1 MRYNVNTAKTMK
13 FKNPEDFSKN
23 LKPIDCSIGFLF
35 NKKRYFRSKPNFIMI
50 IETHELS
57 FQFNKHQK
65 LLNKVSIH
73 VPEKSIYGFL
83 GPNGAGKSTTIRLI
97 TGLLGEQN
105 PGEISLF
112 GKPLVAQLP
121 EVFSQIGCII
131 ETPTLYGHLTGLEH
145 LRYVAELQNTKNP
158 PYAEVLD
165 LVGLTHAQNFKA
177 KKYSLGMKQRLS
189 IAMALINN
197 PKLLILDEP
206 VNGLDP
212 QGIIEMRLLLQ
223 KLNREKDITIFI
235 SSHIL
240 AEVEKLCTHIGILYN
255 GELQFEGTMAEL
267 KAKNTN
273 ASILVEVEHLDQH
286 FEMIQQHFSNIIRTS
301 GNEFQLKLGTKE
313 DIPAFVN
320 FLTQNNISVYKIQP
334 QGGLEEW
341 FIDLTKQIK
350 TL

>member
-1 MRYNVNTAKTMK
+1 
-13 FKNPEDFSKN
+13 
-23 LKPIDCSIGFLF
+23 
-35 NKKRYFRSKPNFIMI
+35 MI

-57 FQFNKHQK
+57 FQFNKHHK
-65 LLNKVSIH
+65 LLDKVSIQ

-112 GKPLVAQLP
+112 GKPLEEQLP
-121 EVFSQIGCII
+121 FAFSQIGCII
-131 ETPTLYGHLTGLEH
+131 ETPTLYAHLTGLEH
-145 LRYVAELQNTKNP
+145 LKFVSKLQNTDDSKFN
-158 PYAEVLD
+158 EVLD
-165 LVGLTHAQNFKA
+165 LVGLDHAKNIKS

-189 IAMALINN
+189 IAMALIND

-223 KLNREKDITIFI
+223 KLNREKGITIFI

-240 AEVEKLCTHIGILYN
+240 AEVEKLCTHVGILYN
-255 GELQFEGTMAEL
+255 GILQFQGTMSEL
-267 KAKNTN
+267 KALNSHAT
-273 ASILVEVEHLDQH
+273 ILVEVGNLNQHLSL
-286 FEMIQQHFSNIIRTS
+286 IQQQYPDCVQVNA
-301 GNEFQLKLGTKE
+301 NELQLKFSSKE
-313 DIPAFVN
+313 EIPTFVN
-320 FLTQNNISVYKIQP
+320 FLTQQNISVYKIQP

>member
-1 MRYNVNTAKTMK
+1 
-13 FKNPEDFSKN
+13 
-23 LKPIDCSIGFLF
+23 
-35 NKKRYFRSKPNFIMI
+35 MI

-57 FQFNKHQK
+57 FQFNKYRK
-65 LLNKVSIH
+65 LLDKVSIQ

-112 GKPLVAQLP
+112 GKPLQEQLP
-121 EVFSQIGCII
+121 FAFSQIGCII

-145 LRYVAELQNTKNP
+145 LQFVAKLQDTDDSKFS
-158 PYAEVLD
+158 EVLD
-165 LVGLTHAQNFKA
+165 LVGLEHAKNIKS

-189 IAMALINN
+189 IAMALIND

-223 KLNREKDITIFI
+223 KLNREKGITIFI

-240 AEVEKLCTHIGILYN
+240 AEVEKLCSHVGILYN
-255 GELQFEGTMAEL
+255 GILQFQGTMSEL
-267 KAKNTN
+267 KAKNSH
-273 ASILVEVEHLDQH
+273 ASILVEVANLDQH
-286 FEMIQQHFSNIIRTS
+286 LNLIQQQYPDSVQVNSN
-301 GNEFQLKLGTKE
+301 ELQLKFSSKE
-313 DIPAFVN
+313 EIPVFVN
-320 FLTQNNISVYKIQP
+320 FLTQHNISVYKIQP

>member
-1 MRYNVNTAKTMK
+1 
-13 FKNPEDFSKN
+13 
-23 LKPIDCSIGFLF
+23 
-35 NKKRYFRSKPNFIMI
+35 MI

-57 FQFNKHQK
+57 FQFNKYHK
-65 LLNKVSIH
+65 LLDKVSIQ

-105 PGEISLF
+105 PGQISLF
-112 GKPLVAQLP
+112 GKPLEEQLP
-121 EVFSQIGCII
+121 FAFSQIGCII

-145 LRYVAELQNTKNP
+145 LKFVAKLQDTDDSKFN
-158 PYAEVLD
+158 EVLD
-165 LVGLTHAQNFKA
+165 LVGLDHAKNIKS

-189 IAMALINN
+189 IAMALIND

-223 KLNREKDITIFI
+223 KLNREKGITIFI

-240 AEVEKLCTHIGILYN
+240 AEVEKLCTHVGILYN
-255 GELQFEGTMAEL
+255 GILQFQGTMSEL
-267 KAKNTN
+267 KAKNSH
-273 ASILVEVEHLDQH
+273 ASIVVEVGNLNQHLNLIKQNYDHCVQIS
-286 FEMIQQHFSNIIRTS
+286 E
-301 GNEFQLKLGTKE
+301 NEIQLKFSSKE
-313 DIPAFVN
+313 EIPTFVN
-320 FLTQNNISVYKIQP
+320 FLAQHNVSVYKIQP

>member
-1 MRYNVNTAKTMK
+1 
-13 FKNPEDFSKN
+13 
-23 LKPIDCSIGFLF
+23 
-35 NKKRYFRSKPNFIMI
+35 MI
-50 IETHELS
+50 IETHDLN
-57 FQFNKHQK
+57 FQFQKNKK
-65 LLNKVSIH
+65 LLHNVSIH

-105 PGEISLF
+105 PGEISIF
-112 GKPLVAQLP
+112 GKPLALQLP
-121 EVFSQIGCII
+121 SAFSQMGCII

-145 LRYVAELQNTKNP
+145 LQFVATLQNIDNP
-158 PYAEVLD
+158 DFNDLLE
-165 LVGLTHAQNFKA
+165 LVGLTHAKDMKA

-189 IAMALINN
+189 IAMALVNN

-223 KLNREKDITIFI
+223 KLNRERNITIFI

-255 GELQFEGTMAEL
+255 GQIQFEGTMAEL
-267 KAKNTN
+267 KAKNSGT
-273 ASILVEVEHLDQH
+273 SILVEVKDLHLHFDLIAQH
-286 FEMIQQHFSNIIRTS
+286 SPIEQINENEFLIHFSHKD
-301 GNEFQLKLGTKE
+301 E
-313 DIPAFVN
+313 IPLFTT
-320 FLTQNNISVYKIQP
+320 FLTSKNIPVYKIQP

-341 FIDLTKQIK
+341 FINLTKQVK

>member
-1 MRYNVNTAKTMK
+1 
-13 FKNPEDFSKN
+13 
-23 LKPIDCSIGFLF
+23 
-35 NKKRYFRSKPNFIMI
+35 MI

-57 FQFNKHQK
+57 FQFNKYHK
-65 LLNKVSIH
+65 LLDKVSIH

-105 PGEISLF
+105 PGQISLF
-112 GKPLVAQLP
+112 GKPLEEQLP
-121 EVFSQIGCII
+121 FAFSQIGCII

-145 LRYVAELQNTKNP
+145 LKFVAKLQDTDDSKFN
-158 PYAEVLD
+158 EVLD
-165 LVGLTHAQNFKA
+165 LVGLDHAKNIKS

-189 IAMALINN
+189 IAMALIND

-223 KLNREKDITIFI
+223 KLNRKKGITIFI

-240 AEVEKLCTHIGILYN
+240 AEVEKLCTHVGILYN
-255 GELQFEGTMAEL
+255 GILQFQGTMSDL
-267 KAKNTN
+267 KAKNSH
-273 ASILVEVEHLDQH
+273 ASILVEVGNLDQH
-286 FEMIQQHFSNIIRTS
+286 LNLIKQNYDHCVQISE
-301 GNEFQLKLGTKE
+301 NEIQLKFSSKE
-313 DIPAFVN
+313 EIPMFIN
-320 FLTQNNISVYKIQP
+320 FLAQHNVSVYKIQP

>member
-1 MRYNVNTAKTMK
+1 
-13 FKNPEDFSKN
+13 
-23 LKPIDCSIGFLF
+23 
-35 NKKRYFRSKPNFIMI
+35 MI

-57 FQFNKHQK
+57 FQFQKNQK
-65 LLNKVSIH
+65 LLDKVSIH

-112 GKPLVAQLP
+112 GKPLSEQLP
-121 EVFSQIGCII
+121 FVFSKIGCIV

-145 LRYVAELQNTKNP
+145 LKLVSKLQDTSDAKFG
-158 PYAEVLD
+158 EVLE
-165 LVGLTHAQNFKA
+165 LVGLDHAKNIKS

-189 IAMALINN
+189 IAMALIND

-240 AEVEKLCTHIGILYN
+240 AEVEKLCTHVGILYN
-255 GELQFEGTMAEL
+255 GKLQFEGTMEEL
-267 KAKNTN
+267 KKKNN
-273 ASILVEVEHLDQH
+273 KASVLVEIAHLNDH
-286 FEMIQQHFSNIIRTS
+286 FELIQQHFENCIKVNE
-301 GNEFQLKLGTKE
+301 NEFQIQFSSKDE
-313 DIPAFVN
+313 IPSLVN
-320 FLTQNNISVYKIQP
+320 FLTQQNIAVYKIQP

>member
-1 MRYNVNTAKTMK
+1 
-13 FKNPEDFSKN
+13 
-23 LKPIDCSIGFLF
+23 
-35 NKKRYFRSKPNFIMI
+35 MI

-57 FQFNKHQK
+57 FQFNKYHK
-65 LLNKVSIH
+65 LLDKVSIH

-105 PGEISLF
+105 PGQISLF
-112 GKPLVAQLP
+112 GKPLEEQLP
-121 EVFSQIGCII
+121 FAFSQIGCII

-145 LRYVAELQNTKNP
+145 LKFVAKLQDTDDSKFN
-158 PYAEVLD
+158 EVLD
-165 LVGLTHAQNFKA
+165 LVGLDHAKNIKS

-189 IAMALINN
+189 IAMALIND

-223 KLNREKDITIFI
+223 KLNREKGITIFI

-240 AEVEKLCTHIGILYN
+240 AEVEKLCTHVGILYN
-255 GELQFEGTMAEL
+255 GILQFQGTMSDL
-267 KAKNTN
+267 KAKNSH
-273 ASILVEVEHLDQH
+273 ASILVEVGNLDQH
-286 FEMIQQHFSNIIRTS
+286 LNLIKQNYDHCVQISE
-301 GNEFQLKLGTKE
+301 NEIQLKFSSKE
-313 DIPAFVN
+313 EIPMFIN
-320 FLTQNNISVYKIQP
+320 FLAQHNVSVYKIQP

>member
-1 MRYNVNTAKTMK
+1 
-13 FKNPEDFSKN
+13 
-23 LKPIDCSIGFLF
+23 
-35 NKKRYFRSKPNFIMI
+35 MI

-57 FQFNKHQK
+57 FQFNKYHK
-65 LLNKVSIH
+65 LLDKVSIQ

-105 PGEISLF
+105 PGEIFLF
-112 GKPLVAQLP
+112 GKPLQDQLP
-121 EVFSQIGCII
+121 FAFSQIGCII
-131 ETPTLYGHLTGLEH
+131 ETPTLYGHLTGSEH
-145 LRYVAELQNTKNP
+145 LKFVAKLQDTDDSKFS
-158 PYAEVLD
+158 EVLD
-165 LVGLTHAQNFKA
+165 LVGLEHAKNIKS

-189 IAMALINN
+189 IAMALIND

-223 KLNREKDITIFI
+223 KLNREKGITIFI

-240 AEVEKLCTHIGILYN
+240 AEVEKLCTHVGILYN
-255 GELQFEGTMAEL
+255 GILQFQGTMSEL
-267 KAKNTN
+267 KAKNSH
-273 ASILVEVEHLDQH
+273 ASILVEVGNLDQH
-286 FEMIQQHFSNIIRTS
+286 LNLIQQHYPDCVQISA
-301 GNEFQLKLGTKE
+301 NELQLKFSRKE
-313 DIPAFVN
+313 EIPVFVN
-320 FLTQNNISVYKIQP
+320 FLAQHNISVYKIQP

>member
-1 MRYNVNTAKTMK
+1 
-13 FKNPEDFSKN
+13 
-23 LKPIDCSIGFLF
+23 
-35 NKKRYFRSKPNFIMI
+35 MI

-57 FQFNKHQK
+57 FQFNKNYK
-65 LLNKVSIH
+65 LLDKVSIQ

-105 PGEISLF
+105 EGEISLF
-112 GKPLVAQLP
+112 GKPLKVQLP
-121 EVFSQIGCII
+121 FAFSDIGCII

-145 LRYVAELQNTKNP
+145 LKFVAELQNTDDSKFN
-158 PYAEVLD
+158 EVLD
-165 LVGLTHAQNFKA
+165 LVGLDHAKNIKS

-189 IAMALINN
+189 IAMALINE

-223 KLNREKDITIFI
+223 KLNREKGITIFI

-240 AEVEKLCTHIGILYN
+240 AEVEKLCTHVGILYN
-255 GELQFEGTMAEL
+255 GVLQFQGTMNEL
-267 KAKNTN
+267 KAKNSH
-273 ASILVEVEHLDQH
+273 ASILVEVGNLNQH
-286 FEMIQQHFSNIIRTS
+286 FNFIQQNYPNCVQVSE
-301 GNEFQLKLGTKE
+301 NEMQLKFSTKE
-313 DIPAFVN
+313 EIPSFVN
-320 FLTQNNISVYKIQP
+320 FLSQQNISIYKIQP

>member
-1 MRYNVNTAKTMK
+1 
-13 FKNPEDFSKN
+13 
-23 LKPIDCSIGFLF
+23 
-35 NKKRYFRSKPNFIMI
+35 MI
-50 IETHELS
+50 IETHDLNFE
-57 FQFNKHQK
+57 FQKNKK
-65 LLNKVSIH
+65 LLRNVSIH

-112 GKPLVAQLP
+112 GKPLAHQLP
-121 EVFSQIGCII
+121 AAFSQMSCII

-145 LRYVAELQNTKNP
+145 LQFIATLQNISNP
-158 PYAEVLD
+158 AFNDLLE
-165 LVGLTHAQNFKA
+165 LVGLDHARHIKA

-197 PKLLILDEP
+197 PTLLILDEP

-223 KLNREKDITIFI
+223 KLNRERNITIFI

-255 GELQFEGTMAEL
+255 GELRFEGTIAEL
-267 KAKNTN
+267 KAKNSGT
-273 ASILVEVEHLDQH
+273 SVLVEVTAL
-286 FEMIQQHFSNIIRTS
+286 QQHFDLISRHHSIERINE
-301 GNEFQLKLGTKE
+301 NEFLIHFSNKE
-313 DIPAFVN
+313 EIPIFTSFLTSNDIP
-320 FLTQNNISVYKIQP
+320 VYKIQP

-341 FIDLTKQIK
+341 FINLTKQVK

>member
-1 MRYNVNTAKTMK
+1 
-13 FKNPEDFSKN
+13 
-23 LKPIDCSIGFLF
+23 
-35 NKKRYFRSKPNFIMI
+35 MI

-57 FQFNKHQK
+57 FQFNKYHK
-65 LLNKVSIH
+65 ILDKVSIQ

-112 GKPLVAQLP
+112 GKPLEEQLP
-121 EVFSQIGCII
+121 FAFSQIGCII

-145 LRYVAELQNTKNP
+145 LKFVAKLQDTDDSKFS
-158 PYAEVLD
+158 EVLD
-165 LVGLTHAQNFKA
+165 LVGLEHAKNIKS

-189 IAMALINN
+189 IAMALIND

-223 KLNREKDITIFI
+223 KLNREKGITIFI

-240 AEVEKLCTHIGILYN
+240 AEVEKLCTHVGILYN
-255 GELQFEGTMAEL
+255 GILQFQGTMSEL
-267 KAKNTN
+267 KAKNSH
-273 ASILVEVEHLDQH
+273 ASILVEVANLDQH
-286 FEMIQQHFSNIIRTS
+286 LNLIQQQYPDCVQISA
-301 GNEFQLKLGTKE
+301 NELQLKFSSKE
-313 DIPAFVN
+313 EIPVFVN
-320 FLTQNNISVYKIQP
+320 FLAQHNISVYKIQP

>member
-1 MRYNVNTAKTMK
+1 
-13 FKNPEDFSKN
+13 
-23 LKPIDCSIGFLF
+23 
-35 NKKRYFRSKPNFIMI
+35 MI

-57 FQFNKHQK
+57 FQFNKYHK
-65 LLNKVSIH
+65 LLDKVSIQ

-105 PGEISLF
+105 PGQISLF
-112 GKPLVAQLP
+112 GKPLEEQLP
-121 EVFSQIGCII
+121 FAFSQIGCII

-145 LRYVAELQNTKNP
+145 LKFVAKLQNTDESKFN
-158 PYAEVLD
+158 EVLD
-165 LVGLTHAQNFKA
+165 LVGLDHAKNIKS

-189 IAMALINN
+189 IAMALIND

-223 KLNREKDITIFI
+223 KLNREKGITIFI

-240 AEVEKLCTHIGILYN
+240 AEVEKLCTHVGILYN
-255 GELQFEGTMAEL
+255 GILQFQGTMSDL
-267 KAKNTN
+267 KAKNSH
-273 ASILVEVEHLDQH
+273 ASILVEVGNLDQH
-286 FEMIQQHFSNIIRTS
+286 LNLIKQNYDDCVQISE
-301 GNEFQLKLGTKE
+301 NEIQLKFSSKE
-313 DIPAFVN
+313 EIPTFVN
-320 FLTQNNISVYKIQP
+320 FLAQHNVSVYKIQP

>member
-1 MRYNVNTAKTMK
+1 
-13 FKNPEDFSKN
+13 
-23 LKPIDCSIGFLF
+23 
-35 NKKRYFRSKPNFIMI
+35 MI

-57 FQFNKHQK
+57 FQFNKHYK
-65 LLNKVSIH
+65 LLDKVSIQ

-97 TGLLGEQN
+97 TGLLAEQN
-105 PGEISLF
+105 PGQISLF
-112 GKPLVAQLP
+112 GKPLDEQLP
-121 EVFSQIGCII
+121 FVFSQMGCII

-145 LRYVAELQNTKNP
+145 LKFVAKLQDTNESKFS
-158 PYAEVLD
+158 EVLD
-165 LVGLTHAQNFKA
+165 LVGLEHAKNIKS

-189 IAMALINN
+189 IAMALIND

-223 KLNREKDITIFI
+223 KLNQEKGITIFI

-240 AEVEKLCTHIGILYN
+240 AEVEKLCTHVGILYN
-255 GELQFEGTMAEL
+255 GSLQFQGTMNEL
-267 KAKNTN
+267 KAKNSH
-273 ASILVEVEHLDQH
+273 AYILVEVGNLDQH
-286 FEMIQQHFSNIIRTS
+286 LNLIQQQYSDCVQVNANELELKFSS
-301 GNEFQLKLGTKE
+301 KE
-313 DIPAFVN
+313 EIPVFIN
-320 FLTQNNISVYKIQP
+320 FLAQHNIAVYKIQP

>member
-1 MRYNVNTAKTMK
+1 
-13 FKNPEDFSKN
+13 
-23 LKPIDCSIGFLF
+23 
-35 NKKRYFRSKPNFIMI
+35 MI

-57 FQFNKHQK
+57 FQFNKYHK
-65 LLNKVSIH
+65 LLDKVSIQ

-112 GKPLVAQLP
+112 GKPLQDQLP
-121 EVFSQIGCII
+121 FAFSQIGCII

-145 LRYVAELQNTKNP
+145 LKFVAKLQDTDDSKFS
-158 PYAEVLD
+158 EVLD
-165 LVGLTHAQNFKA
+165 LVGLEHAKNIKS

-189 IAMALINN
+189 IAMALIND

-223 KLNREKDITIFI
+223 KLNREKGITIFI

-240 AEVEKLCTHIGILYN
+240 AEVEKLCTHVGILYN
-255 GELQFEGTMAEL
+255 GILQFQGTMSDL
-267 KAKNTN
+267 KAKNSH
-273 ASILVEVEHLDQH
+273 ASILVEVANLDQH
-286 FEMIQQHFSNIIRTS
+286 FNLIQQHYPDCVQVNSNELLLKFSN
-301 GNEFQLKLGTKE
+301 KE
-313 DIPAFVN
+313 EIPVFVN
-320 FLTQNNISVYKIQP
+320 FLAQQNLSVYKIQP

>member
-1 MRYNVNTAKTMK
+1 
-13 FKNPEDFSKN
+13 
-23 LKPIDCSIGFLF
+23 
-35 NKKRYFRSKPNFIMI
+35 MI
-50 IETHELS
+50 IETHNLN
-57 FQFNKHQK
+57 FQFQKNKK
-65 LLNKVSIH
+65 LLKNVSIH

-105 PGEISLF
+105 LGEISLF
-112 GKPLVAQLP
+112 GKPLVEQLP
-121 EVFSQIGCII
+121 NAFSQMGCII

-145 LRYVAELQNTKNP
+145 LQFVATLQQVKN
-158 PYAEVLD
+158 ASFDDILD
-165 LVGLTHAQNFKA
+165 LVGLDHAKHIKA

-223 KLNREKDITIFI
+223 KLNREKGITIFI

-240 AEVEKLCTHIGILYN
+240 AEVEKLCTHVGILYN
-255 GELQFEGTMAEL
+255 GELQFEGTMAAL
-267 KAKNTN
+267 KAKNKGT
-273 ASILVEVEHLDQH
+273 AVLVEVQNLKQH
-286 FEMIQQHFSNIIRTS
+286 IAIINQQYVIETVNE
-301 GNEFQLKLGTKE
+301 NEFLVQLNTKDE
-313 DIPAFVN
+313 IPTLLS
-320 FLTQNNISVYKIQP
+320 FLLSKNIAVYKIQP

-341 FIDLTKQIK
+341 FINLTKQVK